1 MPRGKSITHREDM
14 ITSSSSNSDVDDHE
28 LLRANR
34 EQTPE
39 AHALT
44 HDVGSLSVMPQR

>member
-1 MPRGKSITHREDM
+1 MPRGKSITYREDM

-44 HDVGSLSVMPQR
+44 HDAGSLSAMPQR